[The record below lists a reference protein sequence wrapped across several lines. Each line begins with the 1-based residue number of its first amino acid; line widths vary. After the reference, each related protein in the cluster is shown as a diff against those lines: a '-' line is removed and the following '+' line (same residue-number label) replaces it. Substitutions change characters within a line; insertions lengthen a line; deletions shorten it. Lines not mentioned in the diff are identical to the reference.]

1 MNVEPDEFASSFDT
15 RKMVVETAFQQAKR
29 SIMKNARLPPLPPPR
44 RGTAASRQN
53 QDRDAAEEDEDDDDD
68 GDDDVDLDD
77 ESEEEDYGLQNAPEG
92 GSAYPP
98 PPFSSSSSS
107 SKQHKGLTALIDRR
121 NIQNIDLGEFSDIEQ
136 LDDHPSDPDELVVP
150 RSRFKKRAKSETAD
164 SPQSSDQK
172 RLLLSSLVGKWVALL
187 MTGECGEVLS
197 SKTGVVVRLDASGK
211 HFHTMRARVFAFEV
225 RSLSVPIMQS
235 VSTFCF

>member
-77 ESEEEDYGLQNAPEG
+77 ESEEEGDGVNFLDVELEIEG
-92 GSAYPP
+92 MENV
-98 PPFSSSSSS
+98 
-107 SKQHKGLTALIDRR
+107 D
-121 NIQNIDLGEFSDIEQ
+121 
-136 LDDHPSDPDELVVP
+136 VP
-150 RSRFKKRAKSETAD
+150 
-164 SPQSSDQK
+164 
-172 RLLLSSLVGKWVALL
+172 L
-187 MTGECGEVLS
+187 
-197 SKTGVVVRLDASGK
+197 
-211 HFHTMRARVFAFEV
+211 HFHMRCAFV
-225 RSLSVPIMQS
+225 IM
-235 VSTFCF
+235 